1 MTIFMDE
8 SAGNGTSNPYPLEK
22 PDRRRRS
29 RTRPDY
35 SDRRSSPRYFC
46 NFPVEIFLGEGQ
58 EQKVYHA
65 MARDIS
71 DGGLLLEN
79 VDIPEDETRLRLNF
93 KIPAGSV
100 PEEYLH
106 GRYLLEAEVA
116 YRSRQ
121 GDQIGITFTRSL
133 SHFLEGRL
141 WFYLRTSAA
150 VLFFL
155 AVSVVMLIKYE
166 NFYFFWFDVPV
177 FLYSLAVGSFL
188 LSRFVF
194 AALYQPPKPMPE
206 AALPRVSMVIP
217 AFNEE
222 EHIERTLVQA
232 MEVAYPEDK
241 IQVIT
246 VNDGSTDRTLEVMH
260 RVRDRYPE
268 LIVVDFDANQGK
280 RMALAAGVNL
290 ANGEIVVFVDSDSFL
305 EPQAIRRL
313 VEGFGDPEVAAV
325 CGTCEV
331 ENKWSNLLCKM
342 QAVRY
347 FVSFR
352 IMKAAE
358 SLFSTVTCLSGPLS
372 AYRHDVLMQHLQYW
386 LHQSYCGV
394 TATFGD
400 DRSLTTSLLRRHK
413 IIFDSRAVT
422 TTIVPENYCQFMRQQ
437 LRWKRSWFRESIRA
451 AGFMWRKPPLAAI
464 SFYLGILLPI
474 LGPAIVTRAI
484 LYVPLFHNGSPLMYL
499 SGVFLMSMMMS
510 LTYLFFKRSNLWIYG
525 VIFCFFYMFVIIWQL
540 PWAMATYM
548 ASSWSTRGD

>member
-1 MTIFMDE
+1 MHK
-8 SAGNGTSNPYPLEK
+8 SASQKNITPYPLEK

-35 SDRRSSPRYFC
+35 SDRRSSPRYSC
-46 NFPVEIFLGEGQ
+46 NFPVQIFVGEG
-58 EQKVYHA
+58 EDQKVYHA

-79 VDIPEDETRLRLNF
+79 VDIPMDEGRLRLNF
-93 KIPAGSV
+93 KIPTGSV

-106 GRYLLEAEVA
+106 GKYRLEAEVA
-116 YRSRQ
+116 HRSQQ
-121 GDQIGITFTRSL
+121 GDQIGITFTENL
-133 SHFLEGRL
+133 SHFLGGRI

-155 AVSVVMLIKYE
+155 AVSLVLLIKYE

-177 FLYSLAVGSFL
+177 FLYSLAVGFYL

-194 AALYQPPKPMPE
+194 AAFYRPPE
-206 AALPRVSMVIP
+206 AIPQETLPKVSIVIP

-222 EHIERTLVQA
+222 EHIERTLMQV

-241 IQVIT
+241 IQVIA

-268 LIVVDFDANQGK
+268 LIVVGFDSNQGK

-305 EPQAIRRL
+305 DSQAIRHL
-313 VEGFGDPEVAAV
+313 VDGFADPQVGAV

-342 QAVRY
+342 QSVRY
-347 FVSFR
+347 FLSFR
-352 IMKAAE
+352 VMKAAE
-358 SLFSTVTCLSGPLS
+358 SFFAAVTCLSGPLS
-372 AYRHDVLMQHLQYW
+372 AYRHDVLMQHLQSW
-386 LHQSYCGV
+386 LQQSYCGV

-400 DRSLTTSLLRRHK
+400 DRSLTTSLLRQYRV
-413 IIFDSRAVT
+413 IYDSRAVT
-422 TTIVPENYCQFMRQQ
+422 TTIVPEHCRQFMRQQ

-451 AGFMWRKPPLAAI
+451 AGFMWRKPPFAAI
-464 SFYLGILLPI
+464 SFYLGIILPI

-484 LYVPLFHNGSPLMYL
+484 IYVPLFHSGSPLMYL

-510 LTYLFFKRSNLWIYG
+510 LSYLFFKRSNLWIYG
-525 VIFCFFYMFVIIWQL
+525 VLFCFFYMFVIIWQL

-548 ASSWSTRGD
+548 ASSWSTRGG